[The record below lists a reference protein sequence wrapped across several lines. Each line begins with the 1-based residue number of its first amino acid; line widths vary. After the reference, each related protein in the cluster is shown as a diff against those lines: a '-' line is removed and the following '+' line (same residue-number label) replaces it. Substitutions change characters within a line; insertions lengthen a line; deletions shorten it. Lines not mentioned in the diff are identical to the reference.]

1 MPPRRKRASN
11 QALATAQGPDTP
23 MEEGGGEAVAQEAE
37 LKCPGCKDGDEELNK
52 EIWIC
57 CDACKTW
64 YHWVCSGIDAN
75 TNSTA
80 TTGEAGQLLTPE
92 QIDKWFCKSC
102 VEQDPSRT
110 MTLKPPPRKSGRK
123 KAPVDS
129 TGSDTVMSEPH
140 PAAPATEPAAA
151 AASPEVAAPA
161 TNATISAG
169 AGAGAAPTSTTTPAP
184 PSPPEVNKW
193 IAIAESKK
201 YSPDN
206 FRRMNGSDIGMEWI
220 LRDESA
226 MKEPIVIEA
235 PEGLGMKMPPK
246 EMTVRDVANEVGP
259 DTHVEVIDVQSQSNC
274 PGWTLGKWADYY
286 HSDPTERDKIRNV
299 ISLEVSGTPLGTK
312 ILPPRLVREL
322 DWVEKHWPHNKKQLG
337 HYPKVQLYC
346 LMSVAQCWTDWHIDF
361 AGSSVYYHILHG
373 SKVFYFIKPT
383 AANLAAYE
391 HWSGTDIQN
400 HTWLGDM
407 ADEVVRVELTA
418 GNTMIIPTGWIHAV
432 YTPADTL
439 VFGGNFLH
447 SLNMKTQLRVRD
459 IEIRTR
465 VPKKF
470 RFPLFTK
477 LCWYVGEKYCKDLK
491 AKEDFSPRVLKSLD
505 ALAGFLVSE
514 ARTIERGSEVAK
526 KEAKENVPTDRV
538 KDASLLARELRW
550 RVRSAAGVDSDT
562 ELGGDGDEIVPI
574 KREPGSARQGI
585 RKRKDDHST
594 PLFKN
599 WQAPEWSNVENLPLE
614 VAHDTVRVEDVE
626 KEDGWMAKEGISGDV
641 MRSKKR
647 NGITK
652 IRKLDQG
659 AIERYSVIRTVE
671 IVTPSGALPKKEPL

>member
-259 DTHVEVIDVQSQSNC
+259 DTHVEVIGEGQVANIKFLFSF
-274 PGWTLGKWADYY
+274 
-286 HSDPTERDKIRNV
+286 SDNGGNRRSIA
-299 ISLEVSGTPLGTK
+299 
-312 ILPPRLVREL
+312 
-322 DWVEKHWPHNKKQLG
+322 
-337 HYPKVQLYC
+337 VQLSW
-346 LMSVAQCWTDWHIDF
+346 LDSREMGRLLSLGSHR
-361 AGSSVYYHILHG
+361 AG
-373 SKVFYFIKPT
+373 
-383 AANLAAYE
+383 
-391 HWSGTDIQN
+391 
-400 HTWLGDM
+400 
-407 ADEVVRVELTA
+407 
-418 GNTMIIPTGWIHAV
+418 
-432 YTPADTL
+432 
-439 VFGGNFLH
+439 
-447 SLNMKTQLRVRD
+447 
-459 IEIRTR
+459 
-465 VPKKF
+465 
-470 RFPLFTK
+470 
-477 LCWYVGEKYCKDLK
+477 
-491 AKEDFSPRVLKSLD
+491 
-505 ALAGFLVSE
+505 
-514 ARTIERGSEVAK
+514 
-526 KEAKENVPTDRV
+526 
-538 KDASLLARELRW
+538 
-550 RVRSAAGVDSDT
+550 
-562 ELGGDGDEIVPI
+562 
-574 KREPGSARQGI
+574 
-585 RKRKDDHST
+585 
-594 PLFKN
+594 
-599 WQAPEWSNVENLPLE
+599 
-614 VAHDTVRVEDVE
+614 
-626 KEDGWMAKEGISGDV
+626 
-641 MRSKKR
+641 
-647 NGITK
+647 
-652 IRKLDQG
+652 
-659 AIERYSVIRTVE
+659 
-671 IVTPSGALPKKEPL
+671 